1 MVWLNGFIFC
11 KVSFPLGPCEKSLFG
26 TTGLIGCGI
35 KILLKKRVIGLMLA
49 CLTPLLKDE
58 GGDKSVLSV
67 TDCTVCDADN
77 AVLCTN

>member
-1 MVWLNGFIFC
+1 MNIFIFL
-11 KVSFPLGPCEKSLFG
+11 KASFPLVSCEKSLLG
-26 TTGLIGCGI
+26 TTELIGCGI
-35 KILLKKRVIGLMLA
+35 QILLKKRVMVCQLA

-58 GGDKSVLSV
+58 AGHKSVPSV